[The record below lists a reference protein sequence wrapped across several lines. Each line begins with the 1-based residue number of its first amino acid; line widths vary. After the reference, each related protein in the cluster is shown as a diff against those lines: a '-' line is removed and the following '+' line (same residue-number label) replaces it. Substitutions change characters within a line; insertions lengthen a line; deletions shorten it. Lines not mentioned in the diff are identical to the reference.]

1 MATLLQTARGFAR
14 RALAGVS
21 GHRVEVQPMRSPG
34 PRPDRP
40 VAWPAVEMAD
50 EPRKLI
56 VVFQVPGATTRNT
69 LVCWD
74 EDVHT
79 LAVRV
84 ALAAERDDS
93 PSASNASGDG
103 DGGRAVSRAGARARD
118 WYAEVVLPADVDPL
132 RGSCSLGDGTLRVEA
147 PHRDTPAA
155 TALPL
160 PVIWKPLSLPTI
172 DACVA

>member
-1 MATLLQTARGFAR
+1 
-14 RALAGVS
+14 
-21 GHRVEVQPMRSPG
+21 
-34 PRPDRP
+34 
-40 VAWPAVEMAD
+40 MAD

-56 VVFQVPGATTRNT
+56 VLFQVPGATTRNT

-79 LAVRV
+79 LAVQV
-84 ALAAERDDS
+84 ALAAEPDVL
-93 PSASNASGDG
+93 PSASKATGAGD
-103 DGGRAVSRAGARARD
+103 DGRAVARARD
-118 WYAEVVLPADVDPL
+118 WYAEVALPADVDPL

-160 PVIWKPLSLPTI
+160 PVIWKPLSLPTA